1 MVVTVNEYG
10 CASLEGTSVGGTK
23 LCTEFRRN
31 IDVDEPGNAVATEE
45 SAAPMRAP
53 DKAGRD
59 RRAFV
64 DLFTRPDL
72 DLGLNHCAA
81 VNHRLVADNDTFEDD
96 CPAFDVALPS
106 NDGAAQLNALAD
118 VGVAPD
124 DR

>member
-1 MVVTVNEYG
+1 MVVTFNEYS
-10 CASLEGTSVGGTK
+10 CASREGTAVGGTK

-31 IDVDEPGNAVATEE
+31 IDVDESGNAIATEE
-45 SAAPMRAP
+45 PAAPMRAP

-59 RRAFV
+59 RRTFV
-64 DLFTRPDL
+64 DLLTRPDL

-81 VNHRLVADNDTFEDD
+81 VNHRLVAYNDAFEDD
-96 CPAFDVALPS
+96 CPAFDVALPAH
-106 NDGAAQLNALAD
+106 DCAAQLNALAD